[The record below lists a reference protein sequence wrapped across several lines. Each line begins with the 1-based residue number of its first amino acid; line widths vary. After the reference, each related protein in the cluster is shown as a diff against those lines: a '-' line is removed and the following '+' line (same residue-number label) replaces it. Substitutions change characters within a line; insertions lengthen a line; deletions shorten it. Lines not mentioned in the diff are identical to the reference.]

1 MVKKM
6 NKSEFATK
14 LSGVT
19 NYSFET
25 SFKIVEILENNFFI
39 SKNSKDKI
47 IREIKESIKI
57 DEEKATDIYEEAVK
71 IFKDEVK
78 YRLKHPFKSKD

>member
-6 NKSEFATK
+6 NKSEFAAK
-14 LSGVT
+14 LSEVT

-47 IREIKESIKI
+47 IRKIKESIKI
-57 DEEKATDIYEEAVK
+57 EEEKATYIYEESVK
-71 IFKDEVK
+71 IFKDEIK